1 MIANET
7 LAHQQSLKVN
17 GKSFNWAAFFL
28 NAKQAK
34 KAAALYSFCR
44 VLDDLADEEGLA
56 GFERLQNIKNDLK
69 LNRSPSDNFHLKFN
83 NFIVSENLPVPV
95 LVELVNGLLL
105 DKEDVSISDENAL
118 LRYAYQVA
126 GTVGI
131 LMCFILGCKNSEAF
145 SHAIDLGIAMQ
156 LTNISRDIL
165 EDAQMGR
172 RYIPGKW
179 VGGLTRKEI
188 LHAAKKPGSDEC
200 RAVQLGARKLVELAE
215 KYYESGI
222 KGLIYLPPRAHLS
235 IGIAAR
241 VYRQIGIQLAENH
254 YAWYEGR
261 QVTSRSS
268 KLLCSVLAM
277 PNFMRRTVNI
287 NPYKIEHNKTLHDA
301 LIDLPYVC
309 GN

>member
-7 LAHQQSLKVN
+7 LAYQQSLKIN

-28 NAKQAK
+28 NSKQAK

-56 GFERLQNIKNDLK
+56 GFQRLQNIKNDLK
-69 LNRSPSDNFHLKFN
+69 MNRSPSDNFHLKLN
-83 NFIVSENLPVPV
+83 DFILSENLPVPV

-105 DKEDVSISDENAL
+105 DKEDVTISDENAL

-131 LMCFILGCKNSEAF
+131 LMCFILGCRKSEAF
-145 SHAIDLGIAMQ
+145 AHAIDLGIAMQ

-172 RYIPGKW
+172 RYIPGRW
-179 VGGLTRKEI
+179 VGGLGKKEI
-188 LHAAKKPGSDEC
+188 LHAAKNPNSDEC
-200 RAVQLGARKLVELAE
+200 RTVQLGARKLVELAE

-222 KGLIYLPPRAHLS
+222 RGLIYLPPRAHLS

-254 YAWYEGR
+254 YAWYQGR
-261 QVTSRSS
+261 QVTSKCS
-268 KLLCSVLAM
+268 KLLCSILAI
-277 PNFMRRTVNI
+277 PNFMKRAVKI
-287 NPYKIEHNKTLHDA
+287 NPYKIEHNQTLHDA
-301 LIDLPYVC
+301 LIDLPYVR